1 VTKDKILMEFLNRA
15 RELIAAG
22 IDVNTRGSFGRTCR
36 RIFRTPPATD
46 WKPTA
51 AAGADPGGAGGGTVN
66 R

>member
-51 AAGADPGGAGGGTVN
+51 GCWC
-66 R
+66 